1 MVNMARTMEKPF
13 CHAMGGKKELQF
25 FRKKKSFFFGLGSL
39 GKTGVGTALIVLKD
53 SAGFSE
59 ACNGRVDQ
67 SSDAFNG
74 ETPEDLAGGGG
85 GGRRNPIRAR
95 RLISKL
101 LFLFLQIF
109 CIRQDI
115 LLAAL

>member
-1 MVNMARTMEKPF
+1 
-13 CHAMGGKKELQF
+13 
-25 FRKKKSFFFGLGSL
+25 
-39 GKTGVGTALIVLKD
+39 LIVLKD

-74 ETPEDLAGGGG
+74 EIPLVVVVVVVGEIQSEQGDLS
-85 GGRRNPIRAR
+85 
-95 RLISKL
+95 LSSYF
-101 LFLFLQIF
+101 FLFLQIF